1 MELIFWGTFAL
12 LLFIACIIGIIA
24 LYLQLKRWAWE
35 EMDINLPPKTKPTE
49 SYWEFFEGS
58 VTPTYACNS
67 CNYKSDEK
75 FWHCP
80 CCGKH
85 MKNHNIKIKEEE

>member
-35 EMDINLPPKTKPTE
+35 EMDIN
-49 SYWEFFEGS
+49 
-58 VTPTYACNS
+58 
-67 CNYKSDEK
+67 
-75 FWHCP
+75 
-80 CCGKH
+80 
-85 MKNHNIKIKEEE
+85 